1 MKRFLLLCALA
12 GGMTT
17 VASAQNAAPAAESA
31 AAPMFKFDK
40 GDIHDFGTIPEGPV
54 AEYAFEFKNVGKSP
68 LIIQNASASCG
79 CTTPEWSREPV
90 LPGKKGKVVVR
101 YNTQGRVGPIDK
113 TVWIQSNSALPE
125 SMKAGG
131 RYELKIRGTVAQGT
145 STKN

>member
-1 MKRFLLLCALA
+1 MKRFLLLFALA

-17 VASAQNAAPAAESA
+17 AASAQNAAS
-31 AAPMFKFDK
+31 PMFKFDK
-40 GDIHDFGTIPEGPV
+40 GDVHDFGTIPEGPV
-54 AEYAFEFKNVGKSP
+54 AEYAFEFKNVGKAP

-79 CTTPEWSREPV
+79 CTTPEWSKEPV

-113 TVWIQSNSALPE
+113 TVWIQSNAALPA

-131 RYELKIRGTVAQGT
+131 RYELKIKGTVAQGT
-145 STKN
+145 GAKN